1 MARDDVI
8 AEILELQ
15 HRLVRR
21 SMRDHSR
28 TLVAEALTPVQFH
41 LLVFLHGSSGVPT
54 AEAAEVLGVKPN
66 IASGVVQR
74 LVDRGWIER
83 GASPDDARVRLLS
96 LTASGVALVD
106 EVTREAER
114 GFVAHLA
121 ALSDAQIGQLREIL
135 ATIVA
140 DGAARVDGRDG

>member
-1 MARDDVI
+1 MGRDDAI

-28 TLVAEALTPVQFH
+28 TLVAEALTPIQFH
-41 LLVFLHGSSGVPT
+41 LLVFLHGAPGVPT
-54 AEAAEVLGVKPN
+54 AEAAEVLGVRPN
-66 IASGVVQR
+66 IATGVVQR

-83 GASPDDARVRLLS
+83 TASPDDARVRLLS
-96 LTASGVALVD
+96 LTAAGVALVD
-106 EVTREAER
+106 EATREAER

-140 DGAARVDGRDG
+140 DGGALADRGDA